1 MFSNLLIKMFIKNP
15 NKLEDETVRTS
26 YGYMASIVG
35 VIANIIL
42 FVVKL
47 MIGLITA
54 SIAITA
60 DAFNNLSDAISSV
73 ITIVGFKFA
82 AMPADKEHPYG
93 HGRFEYIA
101 ALIVAFIVMI
111 VGFEFARTSFE
122 RIIHP
127 SPVKFALIP
136 FILLIVTIFIKI
148 WLSIFNKTIGKK
160 INSAALKATA
170 LDALGDV
177 FASTCV
183 AISLLLAKF
192 TSFPID
198 GYVGVAISLFIIYAG
213 ISLIKETI
221 NPLIGEAPDP
231 EFVKKIEEK
240 ILSYKYISS
249 VHDLIIHNYGVGKS
263 MASIHVEFPSDVDI
277 LEMHNIIDEAERE
290 MSEHYNLYLT
300 IHMDPIYL
308 AKGQHAIVKSEIEK
322 MVEYNPI
329 IKSMHDFRIIE
340 CSDRTDLRFDIVVN
354 GNKSKNV
361 MTDEEL
367 ISFIKTEIE
376 SKYPTY
382 KIIITIDKEFNI

>member
-127 SPVKFALIP
+127 SPVKFSLIP

-160 INSAALKATA
+160 INSAALKASA